1 MYKYLLLIWLLSG
14 CAFAAIAQK
23 PDTTAIINVKKKDTL
38 TASKHDSVAAKKFSP
53 KKKEK
58 VYHPDSL
65 HSPQTAVM
73 HSLMIPG
80 WGQVYNHQVWKVPLV
95 VIAVGTPIYL
105 VFFNNNLYSQFL
117 ALSKFRE
124 HGTVPA
130 LTDPNH
136 DIYVKYSFVPDQGI
150 YDTANF
156 YRRDRDLS
164 YLAIVGFWGINVVDA
179 YITAKFMHSYT
190 VDNNLSMKVDP
201 TFISQPFYA
210 SNPISSY
217 IPGIKIT
224 FTLK

>member
-1 MYKYLLLIWLLSG
+1 MYKYLLLVWLLSG

-23 PDTTAIINVKKKDTL
+23 PDTTAIISVKKKDTL
-38 TASKHDSVAAKKFSP
+38 TASKHDSIAAKQFAP

-58 VYHPDSL
+58 IYHPDTL
-65 HSPQTAVM
+65 HSPQKAVM

-105 VFFNNNLYSQFL
+105 VFFNNSLYAEFL

-124 HGTVPA
+124 HGTVPDKN
-130 LTDPNH
+130 DPNFAN
-136 DIYVKYSFVPDQGI
+136 YTLYANVPDQAI
-150 YDTANF
+150 YDEANF

-164 YLAIVGFWGINVVDA
+164 YLAILGFWGINVVDA
-179 YITAKFMHSYT
+179 YINAKFIHSYT
-190 VDNNLSMKVDP
+190 VDNNLSMKVSP